1 MLDGH
6 VTGDG
11 LAAALTLCRALEGRS
26 LEEAAAVMPMYA
38 QVKDNVRV
46 DRGEVPEVVVREVE
60 RLNAEL
66 VGRGRIL
73 VRPSGTEPLI
83 RVLAEMETAEE
94 AEALCG
100 SIADLV
106 RREAR
111 AG

>member
-1 MLDGH
+1 
-6 VTGDG
+6 
-11 LAAALTLCRALEGRS
+11 
-26 LEEAAAVMPMYA
+26 MPMYA

-60 RLNAEL
+60 RLNADL

-83 RVLAEMETAEE
+83 RVLAEMETAQE